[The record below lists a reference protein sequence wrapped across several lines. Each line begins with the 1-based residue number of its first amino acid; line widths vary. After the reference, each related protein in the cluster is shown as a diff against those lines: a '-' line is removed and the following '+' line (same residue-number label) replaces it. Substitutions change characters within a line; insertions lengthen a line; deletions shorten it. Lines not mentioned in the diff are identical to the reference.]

1 MMCFMM
7 TKIGINFNFLS
18 AARAILNPILF
29 FNFFTDVKRN
39 IKDNI
44 AITNI
49 DIIKE
54 IYSPFIIVLLI

>member
-1 MMCFMM
+1 MM
-7 TKIGINFNFLS
+7 TKFGINFNFLFP
-18 AARAILNPILF
+18 ARAISNPILF
-29 FNFFTDVKRN
+29 FNFFTEVKRN

-54 IYSPFIIVLLI
+54 IYSPFIIVLLIASLV